1 MKQPNETNGTNPKDI
16 ILEEEFNWNKYQ
28 QKVLDK
34 WVNKCGT
41 IEQAVVDM
49 DAKIASLQVEADSLR
64 EMINW
69 DDDMSVPIVI
79 GPVNEEE
86 E

>member
-34 WVNKCGT
+34 WVNKCGVKGPKT
-41 IEQAVVDM
+41 RR
-49 DAKIASLQVEADSLR
+49 SGRRQVGVTSWGR
-64 EMINW
+64 TG
-69 DDDMSVPIVI
+69 V
-79 GPVNEEE
+79 
-86 E
+86 